1 MKSSQSTLIAVSVY
15 WRRRHHLTNSLV
27 GMLDNAKNFVFGWV
41 LAGLLGL
48 YSLTKARSTSLM
60 FVTGNIIVEII

>member
-1 MKSSQSTLIAVSVY
+1 
-15 WRRRHHLTNSLV
+15 
-27 GMLDNAKNFVFGWV
+27 MLDNAKNFVFGWV